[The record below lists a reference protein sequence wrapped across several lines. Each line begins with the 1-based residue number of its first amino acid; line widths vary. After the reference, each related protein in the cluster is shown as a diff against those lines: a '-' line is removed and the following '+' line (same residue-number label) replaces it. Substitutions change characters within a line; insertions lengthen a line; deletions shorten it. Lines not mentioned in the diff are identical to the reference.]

1 MKFRAGLAM
10 GAAVAAGVLSLPAA
24 PAFANTGT
32 ASAGPGGSASTAAA
46 SHANSAG
53 VNASANGSSHSSSH
67 GPADVTPPA
76 SPTAA
81 LAAESTSSS
90 SSTSSSTSA
99 ATPSS
104 TSSST
109 SAATPPS
116 STSSSS
122 SSSSSSVT
130 SSSSSSSS
138 SATSASP
145 KPKASALATAV
156 LTVRVSAMLSQ
167 GLQPSRAGDTIRFTY
182 RVDNSGTAALTGLQ
196 VRDPAVGKNTCS
208 GTIAAGG
215 QSTCSATHTITTADL
230 TSGGVTSSPVAS
242 GMSAGVAVTSP
253 ATRSTV
259 MLSTAPV
266 SGASL
271 TLSQK
276 VGTIVDRDNDHKV
289 SAGDQLD
296 YSYVVTNT
304 GKLALSSLAISSARL
319 ALGGAGVTCT
329 STNVAPGASVTC
341 RSGRVT
347 ISTTEAKAHAIYT
360 SATARARAGDKT
372 VISNTVTTRRFVGYV
387 APRSATAAA
396 SATKAAARAPR
407 SFARITLLQW
417 VVKQIDSNNN
427 RIVDAG
433 DKIVYGFKVSNAGT
447 RTVSRVRIVD
457 DKLVRN
463 GVSVFCASTTL
474 APGTSIYCQSGELV
488 VTPYLAKHTI
498 GKNFAYATG
507 VDSTGAAV
515 RSNTTLTTVG
525 QRVGDVSSA
534 SLAFTGAEIGTSL
547 NWSFGLIGLGGVLV
561 LLTRVRRRVELARAA
576 HLPLH
581 TTSGG

>member
-1 MKFRAGLAM
+1 
-10 GAAVAAGVLSLPAA
+10 
-24 PAFANTGT
+24 
-32 ASAGPGGSASTAAA
+32 
-46 SHANSAG
+46 
-53 VNASANGSSHSSSH
+53 
-67 GPADVTPPA
+67 
-76 SPTAA
+76 
-81 LAAESTSSS
+81 
-90 SSTSSSTSA
+90 
-99 ATPSS
+99 
-104 TSSST
+104 
-109 SAATPPS
+109 
-116 STSSSS
+116 
-122 SSSSSSVT
+122 
-130 SSSSSSSS
+130 
-138 SATSASP
+138 
-145 KPKASALATAV
+145 
-156 LTVRVSAMLSQ
+156 MLSQ

>member
-145 KPKASALATAV
+145 RPKASALATAV